1 MLWSSFWI
9 GYSGLVGNLPSSYL
23 EETKLS
29 GTKTGRE
36 PTVWTL
42 FFVSLLETQSQHDHG
57 LSDVIHL
64 LTEVPC
70 LGTDG

>member
-1 MLWSSFWI
+1 MWSSFWI
-9 GYSGLVGNLPSSYL
+9 GYSGLVPSSYL
-23 EETKLS
+23 EETKSS
-29 GTKTGRE
+29 GAKTGRE

-42 FFVSLLETQSQHDHG
+42 FFVSLLETRSQHDHG

-70 LGTDG
+70 RGTDR